1 MSDGAANAN
10 CNSDTQQQQQQEQQQ
25 HQQLHTKPVWQST
38 MKIGNSTASLQ
49 SHLHSPST
57 PEIEGMHSAKKK
69 KKSDLRMH
77 PALAACGICLWAN
90 QHICQKK
97 QQIQLGSAASFR
109 RMYTTPSMYVLAI
122 ALNAQQHP
130 AKRMGSRDT

>member
-69 KKSDLRMH
+69 KKRVTYACTLHWLPVEYAFGQINIFAKKNNKSSWEAQ
-77 PALAACGICLWAN
+77 PAFAEC
-90 QHICQKK
+90 
-97 QQIQLGSAASFR
+97 
-109 RMYTTPSMYVLAI
+109 TPHHQCMCWPL
-122 ALNAQQHP
+122 L
-130 AKRMGSRDT
+130 